1 MLQEIIRIDM
11 TKLIKVLCLFA
22 FFVSVTSL
30 THAQNSNKKYRI
42 NYDKGLLSLSAKKA
56 NLEMLLTD
64 LSKKTGIPF
73 RLPKKLKSQITIRLS
88 NVPLRKGLRRL
99 LKDQNYALIY
109 KGSAISEVY
118 IVAKSSGRSISRN
131 YKRSRAQEERIRASL
146 KRYEK
151 RLETLK
157 DRMTAVNEDSRR
169 GKIIMRQI
177 HSTKKIIERLHKR
190 LE

>member
-1 MLQEIIRIDM
+1 M

-22 FFVSVTSL
+22 FFVSVISL
-30 THAQNSNKKYRI
+30 THAQNSSQQYRI

-73 RLPKKLKSQITIRLS
+73 RFPRNLKNQITIRLS

-118 IVAKSSGRSISRN
+118 IVPKSRGRSISRN
-131 YKRSRAQEERIRASL
+131 YKRSRVQEERIRASL

-169 GKIIMRQI
+169 GRIIMKQI
-177 HSTKKIIERLHKR
+177 HSTEKIVERLHKR